1 MGTLCFNTMAM
12 AENNNTG
19 LDSFCG
25 QIWSLRHGQ
34 ACHNVSK
41 DDGQPEAVWF
51 NMLDPQLTEKGYQD
65 AAKCVLPNLT
75 NPIFLCS
82 PLKRTLATA
91 IGIVKNHGGRIVAH
105 PALQESHNAD
115 RPGDPRRLCD
125 TGTPLSELSE
135 LPWESEVDFSL
146 CCENWMDDAR
156 TVEQRVPEVLRWLK
170 LNSNPNQDIVMVTH
184 NGVLRRLL
192 GVVDAPH
199 CEAKLLEGF
208 VEDFVRAK
216 SVEGFV
222 HRALANT
229 SQAISAD
236 LERVRSFPFTVE
248 ASHRRGRV
256 VNRAETK

>member
-1 MGTLCFNTMAM
+1 MGLF
-12 AENNNTG
+12 
-19 LDSFCG
+19 
-25 QIWSLRHGQ
+25 
-34 ACHNVSK
+34 VS
-41 DDGQPEAVWF
+41 
-51 NMLDPQLTEKGYQD
+51 
-65 AAKCVLPNLT
+65 
-75 NPIFLCS
+75 
-82 PLKRTLATA
+82 
-91 IGIVKNHGGRIVAH
+91 
-105 PALQESHNAD
+105 
-115 RPGDPRRLCD
+115 
-125 TGTPLSELSE
+125 TPLSELSE
-135 LPWESEVDFSL
+135 LPWVSEVDFSL

-156 TVEQRVPEVLRWLK
+156 TVEQRVPEVLRWLQ

-208 VEDFVRAK
+208 
-216 SVEGFV
+216 VEGFV